1 MLIRTEL
8 GVPGSFLPEEVY
20 NTVITAHAFLIIFF
34 MVMPV
39 LIGGFGNWLV
49 PLIIPTPDL
58 HYPRLN
64 ALRFWLLPPSLI
76 LLVGSIASEGGVAT
90 GWTVY
95 PPLSGNIAHRGPAV
109 DLAVVSLHLAG
120 VSSLVASMNFLTT
133 MFNSRTPGLLMEKYS
148 LFPWSIAV
156 TSVLLL
162 GSLPVLAAG
171 LTMLLTDRNFNTTF
185 FDPVGGGDP
194 VLYQHLFW
202 FFGHPEV
209 YILILPAFGLISHLR
224 IQVARKKAVFGQM
237 GMLFAMLII
246 GAVGFAV
253 WAHHMFTVGLDV
265 DTRAF
270 FSLMTRVIA
279 VPTGVKVFSWLA
291 TLHGRAPRYM
301 ESVVYC

>member
-1 MLIRTEL
+1 M
-8 GVPGSFLPEEVY
+8 
-20 NTVITAHAFLIIFF
+20 
-34 MVMPV
+34 
-39 LIGGFGNWLV
+39 GNWLV
-49 PLIIPTPDL
+49 PLMLPTPDL
-58 HYPRLN
+58 HFPRLN

-76 LLVGSIASEGGVAT
+76 LLIRSMTCGGGAAT

-95 PPLSGNIAHRGPAV
+95 PPLSGNVTHRRPAV
-109 DLAVVSLHLAG
+109 DLAIVSLHLAG

-224 IQVARKKAVFGQM
+224 IQVARKKAVFGQI

-246 GAVGFAV
+246 VR
-253 WAHHMFTVGLDV
+253 WDLLCGL
-265 DTRAF
+265 TTCSRSGWMWILGRF